1 MLTRINRWAIAG
13 AIGLAGL
20 FSVVAAESS
29 PRQDHRLGGHNRHH
43 DPAATGVDAV
53 GEFVLDSST
62 SVEFRATAR
71 LERRRLGRLV
81 TAFWYLTRGTG
92 IVALILLT
100 LSLSL
105 GIANVLRM
113 RVPGAPRFVTLGIH
127 RTISLLAVA
136 FVAVHVL
143 TTVADGYVPVGI
155 ASAVIPFS
163 AGYRPFWVGLGA
175 IAFDLL
181 LALVITS
188 LLRRR
193 VGYRTWRLVHW
204 AAYACWPI
212 AFVHALGTGTDPG
225 TGWMTAILA
234 SLAGLVGA
242 AVLGRVSARRARA
255 PVTQGA

>member
-1 MLTRINRWAIAG
+1 
-13 AIGLAGL
+13 
-20 FSVVAAESS
+20 
-29 PRQDHRLGGHNRHH
+29 
-43 DPAATGVDAV
+43 
-53 GEFVLDSST
+53 
-62 SVEFRATAR
+62 
-71 LERRRLGRLV
+71 V
-81 TAFWYLTRGTG
+81 TALWYLTRGTG
-92 IVALILLT
+92 IVALILLS

-113 RVPGAPRFVTLGIH
+113 RVPGAPRFVTLGVH

-136 FVAVHVL
+136 FVTVHVL
-143 TTVADGYVPVGI
+143 TTVADGYVPIGV

-181 LALVITS
+181 LALIITS

-193 VGYRTWRLVHW
+193 FGYRTWRAVHW
-204 AAYACWPI
+204 AAYGCWPI
-212 AFVHALGTGTDPG
+212 AFLHALGTGTDPG

-242 AVLGRVSARRARA
+242 AVVGRLTGRKVRAAA
-255 PVTQGA
+255 PGAAAASR

>member
-1 MLTRINRWAIAG
+1 
-13 AIGLAGL
+13 
-20 FSVVAAESS
+20 
-29 PRQDHRLGGHNRHH
+29 
-43 DPAATGVDAV
+43 
-53 GEFVLDSST
+53 
-62 SVEFRATAR
+62 
-71 LERRRLGRLV
+71 V
-81 TAFWYLTRGTG
+81 TALWYLTRGTG
-92 IVALILLT
+92 IVSLILLT
-100 LSLSL
+100 LSLGL
-105 GIANVLRM
+105 GIGNVLRL
-113 RVPGAPRFVTLGIH
+113 RLGRAPRFVTLGVH

-143 TTVADGYVPVGI
+143 STVADGYVPIGI

-181 LALVITS
+181 LALVVTS

-193 VGYRTWRLVHW
+193 FGYRIWRAVHW

-225 TGWMTAILA
+225 TGWMTAVLA

-242 AVLGRVSARRARA
+242 AVLARLSGRRVTAVTPGASAASR
-255 PVTQGA
+255 

>member
-1 MLTRINRWAIAG
+1 
-13 AIGLAGL
+13 
-20 FSVVAAESS
+20 
-29 PRQDHRLGGHNRHH
+29 
-43 DPAATGVDAV
+43 
-53 GEFVLDSST
+53 
-62 SVEFRATAR
+62 
-71 LERRRLGRLV
+71 V
-81 TAFWYLTRGTG
+81 TALWYLTRGTG

-100 LSLSL
+100 LSLGL
-105 GIANVLRM
+105 GVANVLRM
-113 RVPGAPRFVTLGIH
+113 RVPGAPRFVTLGVH
-127 RTISLLAVA
+127 RSISLLAVA
-136 FVAVHVL
+136 FVTVHVL
-143 TTVADGYVPVGI
+143 TTVADGYVPIGI

-193 VGYRTWRLVHW
+193 FGYRVWRAVHW

-212 AFVHALGTGTDPG
+212 AFVHALGIGTDPG

-242 AVLGRVSARRARA
+242 AVLGRLSGRRITAAPSAAS
-255 PVTQGA
+255 GG

>member
-1 MLTRINRWAIAG
+1 L
-13 AIGLAGL
+13 
-20 FSVVAAESS
+20 
-29 PRQDHRLGGHNRHH
+29 
-43 DPAATGVDAV
+43 
-53 GEFVLDSST
+53 
-62 SVEFRATAR
+62 
-71 LERRRLGRLV
+71 
-81 TAFWYLTRGTG
+81 WYLTRGTG

-127 RTISLLAVA
+127 RTVSLLAVA

-143 TTVADGYVPVGI
+143 TSVADGYVPIGI
-155 ASAVIPFS
+155 ASAVIPFG

-181 LALVITS
+181 LALAITS
-188 LLRRR
+188 VLRRR
-193 VGYRTWRLVHW
+193 FGYRVWRAVHW
-204 AAYACWPI
+204 VAYACWPI

-242 AVLGRVSARRARA
+242 AAVGRLTARSRSVTTARHPARPQAGASA
-255 PVTQGA
+255 G

>member
-1 MLTRINRWAIAG
+1 MN
-13 AIGLAGL
+13 
-20 FSVVAAESS
+20 
-29 PRQDHRLGGHNRHH
+29 
-43 DPAATGVDAV
+43 
-53 GEFVLDSST
+53 
-62 SVEFRATAR
+62 
-71 LERRRLGRLV
+71 
-81 TAFWYLTRGTG
+81 AFWYLTRGTG

-100 LSLSL
+100 LSLGL
-105 GIANVLRM
+105 GVANVLRM
-113 RVPGAPRFVTLGIH
+113 RVPGAPRFVTLGVH

-143 TTVADGYVPVGI
+143 TTVADGYVPIGI

-175 IAFDLL
+175 VAFDLL
-181 LALVITS
+181 LALMITS

-193 VGYRTWRLVHW
+193 FGYRVWRTVHW
-204 AAYACWPI
+204 AAYGCWPI

-242 AVLGRVSARRARA
+242 AVLGRLSGRRANPAGPRLSSS
-255 PVTQGA
+255 VQRS